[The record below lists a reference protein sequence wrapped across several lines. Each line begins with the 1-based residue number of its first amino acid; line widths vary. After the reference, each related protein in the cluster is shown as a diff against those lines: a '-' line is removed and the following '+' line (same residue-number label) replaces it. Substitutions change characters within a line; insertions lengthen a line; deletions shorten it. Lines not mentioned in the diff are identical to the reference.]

1 MSLCIVVTKSNH
13 LWTIITLTMQQ
24 VHAKKFLGQHFLTD
38 LSIAQRIAETAYP
51 QQCSTDGHR
60 QSDRAKLFTR
70 EGKGENN
77 PIQVLEVGSGM
88 GVLTQFLLKD
98 PNIQL
103 TAIEIDRESVAYL
116 KEWYPELHLIEGDFL
131 KIDLDMIYPEG
142 EFNVIGNYP
151 YNISSQIFFKV
162 LEYKDRIPVCSGMI
176 QKEVAERIASKPGKK
191 AYGILSVLL
200 QAYYDIEYLFTVDE
214 HVFNPPPKVKSA
226 VIRMTRNKRRRL
238 DCDEALFKTVVKTA
252 FNQRRQQMRN
262 SLQQLVGKGNPIL
275 EEKIFTMRP
284 EQLSVEQ
291 FIELTHLIEKSHV
304 GNQDIL

>member
-1 MSLCIVVTKSNH
+1 
-13 LWTIITLTMQQ
+13 MQQ

-77 PIQVLEVGSGM
+77 PIQVLEVGPGM

-252 FNQRRQQMRN
+252 FNQRRKQMRN

-291 FIELTHLIEKSHV
+291 FIELTHLIEQSHV